1 MRLTVLGSGTS
12 VPRPDRGSPGYVV
25 EGGGRVIML
34 DLGPGSL
41 RQLTAAGY
49 AHDRVDA
56 VSVSHFHPDHCA
68 DLIHFLFAAKYGP
81 GYARAR
87 PVRMIGPTGLIA
99 LHRALVQAFGHW
111 MEPEPGT
118 VEWIEISPKNQQP
131 IEVEDVKL
139 RPGPADHIPGAL
151 AWRVEADDRTLVYTG
166 DTDFSTDLIGLA
178 RGADLLLIEAACP
191 EGRKTPGHLMPSE
204 AARIAA
210 QAGVGRL
217 LLTHFYPECDPQE
230 AVAGAQKYYD
240 GPVAAASDLMVVEV

>member
-1 MRLTVLGSGTS
+1 MKLTVLGSGTS

-25 EGGGRVIML
+25 EAEGRVIML

-56 VSVSHFHPDHCA
+56 VSFSHFHPDHCA
-68 DLIHFLFAAKYGP
+68 DLVHFLFAAKYGP

-87 PVRMIGPTGLIA
+87 PVRMIGPTGLKN
-99 LHRALVQAFGHW
+99 LHRALVQAFGQW

-118 VEWIEISPKNQQP
+118 VEWIEIPADQP
-131 IEVEDVKL
+131 QSIEILDGIL
-139 RPGPADHIPGAL
+139 RPGPVEHTPGAL
-151 AWRVEADDRTLVYTG
+151 AWRVEATGRSLVYSG
-166 DTDFSTDLIGLA
+166 DTDWSIELISLS
-178 RGADLLLIEAACP
+178 RGADLLVIEAACP
-191 EGRKTPGHLMPSE
+191 EGRKVEGHLMPSE

-217 LLTHFYPECDPQE
+217 LLTHFYPECDPVE
-230 AVAGAQKYYD
+230 AVTHARKHYD
-240 GPVAAASDLMVVEV
+240 GPVEAAIDLMVVDL

>member
-12 VPRPDRGSPGYVV
+12 VPRPDRGSPGYAI
-25 EGGGRVIML
+25 EAAGQLIML

-49 AHDRVDA
+49 AHDQVDA
-56 VSVSHFHPDHCA
+56 VLLSHFHPDHCA

-81 GYARAR
+81 GYARSR
-87 PVRMIGPTGLIA
+87 PVRMIGPIGLKE
-99 LHRALVQAFGHW
+99 LHRAFVQAFGQW

-118 VEWIEISPKNQQP
+118 VEWIEISEQEPQP
-131 IEVEDVKL
+131 IEFIDLKL
-139 RPGPADHIPGAL
+139 RPGPVVHTPGGL
-151 AWRVEADDRTLVYTG
+151 VWRVEAGGTALVYTG
-166 DTDFSTDLIGLA
+166 DTDWSTDLIALA

-191 EGRKTPGHLMPSE
+191 EGHKVEGHLMPSE

-217 LLTHFYPECDPQE
+217 ILTHFYPECDPRAAVIE
-230 AVAGAQKYYD
+230 ARRHFR
-240 GPVAAASDLMVVEV
+240 GPVAAAIDLMVVDL